1 MRYENKNNWNL
12 DSLFPSYIKS
22 MNNLFLVINSKK
34 DYEIKLIKDGIFL
47 KKLGYSFK
55 SLIRTSFL
63 DLIHADDVKKFI
75 SHFENHINIY
85 SNHPLEIQILAREGK
100 VFWVT
105 VDILKSEEDDKEELL
120 LIITNIS
127 KQKDL
132 EFQLKKTKQNLE
144 DIAKIVP
151 NRKARKFKTGQ
162 IKLQVP
168 VDDLLSTEQKLQES
182 EEKFRTITEESLMG
196 IGIIQDDQFKYVNE
210 RLAEIFGY
218 TKEELKNLPPHGYS
232 ILFHKESF
240 DLVLEQTKR
249 KQAGLS
255 EVINHYNWKGIKK
268 SGESIWLES
277 FSKTVTYKKRFA
289 DFVTLFDITEKKE
302 IEDRLKESEAKY
314 HLLFDNLTSAFA
326 FHKIILDEKDQ
337 PIDYEF
343 LEANPAFEKQT
354 GLKISEIIGKR
365 VTEVLPG
372 IENDPANWINK
383 YGEVALNRTPINFES
398 YAKPL
403 DQWFHVLAYSP
414 KKGWFATIFTNITK
428 LKKVEKALMESENRY
443 RSLIETSSI
452 GVMEID
458 VINNK
463 ISFIN
468 STLLKIL
475 GYKEEE
481 LIGIQIRDKIIHSQD
496 LVKLLASHEER
507 EIEFRIFDKLGNLK
521 WLSGRR
527 IPQFDKSGNFLNVRF
542 WLDEITEKKMYEE
555 LIIELNINFLNF
567 TEDSRNNIELL
578 INTCKKLLNGNLILY
593 AHKKKT
599 EQSESY
605 EILTSDNQTFIYD
618 TTEFTK
624 NLFLN
629 EFFLEGHDFP
639 QTFLDIH
646 KKKYAQTDPF
656 IKNLNIKGC
665 FGKIIKTHDASE
677 SLLCVYYKDNPIIT
691 GQNKLVLFLICDAIE
706 IEQRRWQVQ
715 QDLEKQNLSLD
726 KINKLKTELFSRT
739 SHELKTP
746 LISIKGFT
754 ELLLTLHKNKL
765 DSELISIIEEIRD
778 GGARL
783 EKIINLLLEG
793 TKLGADQLELD
804 KNQEDLAFL
813 VKFCVSEL
821 KGLATLRNQ
830 SIYTDLHKKLPA
842 MFDKERVYEVISNLL
857 LNAIKYTQPGGEIS
871 IKSEII
877 DDYYIISVKDNGIG
891 FTKEEKNQAFTQFGK
906 IERYGQGWDVAIEG
920 TGLGLY
926 ITKKLVEL
934 HSGKIWLE
942 SDGRNRGTT
951 FSFSLPR
958 T

>member
-1 MRYENKNNWNL
+1 MRYDNKNNWSL

-85 SNHPLEIQILAREGK
+85 SNHPLEIQILAKEGK
-100 VFWVT
+100 IFWVT

-168 VDDLLSTEQKLQES
+168 VDDLLSTEQKLEES
-182 EEKFRTITEESLMG
+182 DEKFRTITEESLMG

-232 ILFHKESF
+232 KLFHKESF
-240 DLVLEQTKR
+240 DFVMEQTKR
-249 KQAGLS
+249 KQAGYS

-567 TEDSRNNIELL
+567 TEESRNNIELL

-804 KNQEDLAFL
+804 KKKEDLAFL

-871 IKSEII
+871 IKSEIT

-891 FTKEEKNQAFTQFGK
+891 FNKEEKNQAFTQFGK

-934 HSGKIWLE
+934 HGGKIWLE